1 MRIKEVTRRT
11 DFSCPTK
18 ASSAKKRQI
27 GGRKEGAFIVICHIL
42 SIECILVTDNDLIHL
57 HLQVAKDLAEE
68 DDLFREFALKEMER
82 FRSKGKST
90 DLLKKVLIAN

>member
-1 MRIKEVTRRT
+1 
-11 DFSCPTK
+11 
-18 ASSAKKRQI
+18 
-27 GGRKEGAFIVICHIL
+27 
-42 SIECILVTDNDLIHL
+42 L

-90 DLLKKVLIAN
+90 DLLKKVLIAK